1 MRDFGRIPKG
11 LPKLNAVGRSAIAPF
26 TAFTRI
32 RQVRNSS
39 GIPGAAQSKSVG
51 HSLSRESNEMSA
63 KDFFIPLTDEEF
75 SKSFQTELPRDDIA
89 SLHRL
94 FFMGNI
100 NNWSSMESRLNAQNK
115 GMTFDAQET
124 IMWIKTL
131 QRTQVFDEGFIVR

>member
-1 MRDFGRIPKG
+1 M
-11 LPKLNAVGRSAIAPF
+11 
-26 TAFTRI
+26 
-32 RQVRNSS
+32 
-39 GIPGAAQSKSVG
+39 G
-51 HSLSRESNEMSA
+51 HSLSRESNEISG

-115 GMTFDAQET
+115 GLTFDAQET
-124 IMWIKTL
+124 IDWIKTL
-131 QRTQVFDEGFIVR
+131 QRTEVFDEGFVLRRASAIEELEQKVNKELSTVTDMN